1 MSARFLGEVVLPG
14 VAQSVAVA
22 RHCVGAMLAAA
33 GHRGMEDARLIVSE
47 LVSNCLIH
55 TASGLYG
62 GLVTVEVVAVDAE
75 IVRVEVTDDGADAVP
90 RSRVSG
96 GDDCHGRGLW
106 LVEQISLKWGVRL
119 LGAGQRAVWAETF
132 TGVAVPGRAGE
143 GVIAGVARREWE
155 VKR

>member
-1 MSARFLGEVVLPG
+1 MNERFLGEVVLPG

-22 RHCVGAMLAAA
+22 RHCVGEMLTVA
-33 GHRGMEDARLIVSE
+33 GHRDAENARLIVSE
-47 LVSNCLIH
+47 LVTDALIH

-62 GLVTVEVVAVDAE
+62 GVVTVEVVAVDAE
-75 IVRVEVTDDGADAVP
+75 IVRVEVTDDGEVTVP

-96 GDDCHGRGLW
+96 DDDCQGRSLW
-106 LVEQISLKWGVRL
+106 LVEQISFKWGVRL

-132 TGVAVPGRAGE
+132 TGQAVPVCAGE
-143 GVIAGVARREWE
+143 GVMAGVGRREPE

>member
-1 MSARFLGEVVLPG
+1 MNERFLGEVVLPG

-33 GHRGMEDARLIVSE
+33 GYRVVDDVRLIVSE
-47 LVSNCLIH
+47 LVGNALTH
-55 TASGLYG
+55 TASGLHG
-62 GLVTVEVVAVDAE
+62 GVVMVEAVAVDAE
-75 IVRVEVTDDGADAVP
+75 IVRVEVTDDGADTIP
-90 RSRVSG
+90 RARASD

-106 LVEQISLKWGVRL
+106 LVEQVSLKWGVRL

-132 TGVAVPGRAGE
+132 TGQAVPSCAGE
-143 GVIAGVARREWE
+143 GVTTEVARGEPE